1 MIRGPCSRYFTFISP
16 ILNIS
21 SAMCCVSPKPETF
34 CSLGYLDLI
43 CLWELH
49 FIRGTEFRIFTLT
62 MKAIIHFGK
71 WKSIIQT
78 VWSEKLHLIDTSEYT
93 PGSTLESWRWIS
105 LKKWVICLQ
114 FFLHA
119 QGKLFTSTQNT
130 KIKNMVGV
138 FCPCLWNLF
147 LHSITFPWYKYIS
160 NASKVT
166 KMKRLRK
173 QIMVKWCCIPFWKC
187 EHYIPVKS
195 ELQHPSPGQLTPWA
209 FEFLENFCSNSSL
222 PGLKSC

>member
-1 MIRGPCSRYFTFISP
+1 MIRGPCSPYFKFISP

-119 QGKLFTSTQNT
+119 QGKLFTSSRPECFVHAHEICFCTQS
-130 KIKNMVGV
+130 
-138 FCPCLWNLF
+138 LF
-147 LHSITFPWYKYIS
+147 HDIDTFQMLQK
-160 NASKVT
+160 
-166 KMKRLRK
+166 L
-173 QIMVKWCCIPFWKC
+173 QKWKDW
-187 EHYIPVKS
+187 ENKS
-195 ELQHPSPGQLTPWA
+195 W
-209 FEFLENFCSNSSL
+209 
-222 PGLKSC
+222 